1 MYTNYVI
8 WLCSPSTF
16 PSSVRSLFFIW
27 SKKLF
32 CMPYN
37 QNPIKTLFQLSPLQ
51 SNDCVDHPYL
61 LYSCL
66 IYLLFHET
74 SIFWSI
80 HRLLLEFAVESGIS
94 STYIFEIRKP
104 KCSGYFFF
112 INWEILHMTI
122 RINFFV
128 DVVQVR
134 LRVEMYFVKLII
146 LSHSEI
152 YFVFSLMSWVRT
164 VIHFRSLK
172 SRE

>member
-1 MYTNYVI
+1 
-8 WLCSPSTF
+8 
-16 PSSVRSLFFIW
+16 
-27 SKKLF
+27 
-32 CMPYN
+32 
-37 QNPIKTLFQLSPLQ
+37 
-51 SNDCVDHPYL
+51 
-61 LYSCL
+61 
-66 IYLLFHET
+66 
-74 SIFWSI
+74 
-80 HRLLLEFAVESGIS
+80 
-94 STYIFEIRKP
+94 
-104 KCSGYFFF
+104 
-112 INWEILHMTI
+112 MTI